1 MQSQGEKGGGMEE
14 GEEGG
19 ESLLRVG
26 EKKGW
31 KVGEGGE

>member
-1 MQSQGEKGGGMEE
+1 MEE
-14 GEEGG
+14 GEEEGG

-31 KVGEGGE
+31 KVGGGGKGGE